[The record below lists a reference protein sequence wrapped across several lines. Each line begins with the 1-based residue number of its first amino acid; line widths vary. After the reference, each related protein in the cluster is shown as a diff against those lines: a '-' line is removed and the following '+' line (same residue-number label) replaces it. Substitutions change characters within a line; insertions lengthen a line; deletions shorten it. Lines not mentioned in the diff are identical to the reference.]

1 MAGCRRRAPGD
12 HPAPSAARLPACRV
26 KRRTCPTCSCAPSR
40 PSGGPAGCPGLSSPV
55 PSPSKEARS
64 QSRRSSPFS
73 SPSKGSSWKPLASV
87 PPLTEPSPPP
97 WGCVYRLRSHVV
109 SPAAFSRSFFFF
121 FIFYLFMIVTERE
134 REAETQ
140 AEGEAGSPQGT
151 RCGHTSPGYPFH
163 LPNPRP
169 ASSPER
175 KAAAQPLSH
184 PGVRPSFPFSYPSTF
199 QPSASTSACSFIS
212 VSSWKTG
219 FVRGCLPLSPLK
231 EVEWVGHQFWCSC
244 VRVDLGFPASAC
256 LACFPRL
263 LHDLDSREVA
273 GGWGG
278 GDRVLISL
286 DHLLGPIP
294 RGIFLMG

>member
-109 SPAAFSRSFFFF
+109 SPATFSCYILVLNPGFAFLYYFCFTGGSLY
-121 FIFYLFMIVTERE
+121 INPPPHLCLPFYSLSTILSSLLKNELMPRTGRNRVVTPFRGRE
-134 REAETQ
+134 E
-140 AEGEAGSPQGT
+140 P
-151 RCGHTSPGYPFH
+151 
-163 LPNPRP
+163 
-169 ASSPER
+169 
-175 KAAAQPLSH
+175 
-184 PGVRPSFPFSYPSTF
+184 
-199 QPSASTSACSFIS
+199 
-212 VSSWKTG
+212 
-219 FVRGCLPLSPLK
+219 VRGL
-231 EVEWVGHQFWCSC
+231 V
-244 VRVDLGFPASAC
+244 
-256 LACFPRL
+256 
-263 LHDLDSREVA
+263 
-273 GGWGG
+273 
-278 GDRVLISL
+278 
-286 DHLLGPIP
+286 
-294 RGIFLMG
+294 

>member
-121 FIFYLFMIVTERE
+121 FNSYLFMIVTERE
-134 REAETQ
+134 RGRDTGRGRSRLPAGNPMRAHEPRVPLPPPQPPPRIQPRE
-140 AEGEAGSPQGT
+140 EGSRPTTEPPRRPSLFSFLLSVNLPAFRLHLRLFLHLGFVLENRLCPWLPPSQPSERGGVGWASVLVLV
-151 RCGHTSPGYPFH
+151 RACGLGIS
-163 LPNPRP
+163 
-169 ASSPER
+169 
-175 KAAAQPLSH
+175 
-184 PGVRPSFPFSYPSTF
+184 GVR
-199 QPSASTSACSFIS
+199 
-212 VSSWKTG
+212 
-219 FVRGCLPLSPLK
+219 LPGLLSP
-231 EVEWVGHQFWCSC
+231 S
-244 VRVDLGFPASAC
+244 S
-256 LACFPRL
+256 
-263 LHDLDSREVA
+263 S
-273 GGWGG
+273 
-278 GDRVLISL
+278 
-286 DHLLGPIP
+286 
-294 RGIFLMG
+294 

>member
-121 FIFYLFMIVTERE
+121 FKFLFIYDSHRERE
-134 REAETQ
+134 RQRHRQREKQ
-140 AEGEAGSPQGT
+140 APFTGSPMWDSIPGLQDRALGQRQALNRCATQG
-151 RCGHTSPGYPFH
+151 SP
-163 LPNPRP
+163 
-169 ASSPER
+169 
-175 KAAAQPLSH
+175 KMW
-184 PGVRPSFPFSYPSTF
+184 TF
-199 QPSASTSACSFIS
+199 VTDFY
-212 VSSWKTG
+212 
-219 FVRGCLPLSPLK
+219 
-231 EVEWVGHQFWCSC
+231 
-244 VRVDLGFPASAC
+244 
-256 LACFPRL
+256 
-263 LHDLDSREVA
+263 
-273 GGWGG
+273 
-278 GDRVLISL
+278 
-286 DHLLGPIP
+286 
-294 RGIFLMG
+294 

>member
-121 FIFYLFMIVTERE
+121 FNFYLFMIVTERE
-134 REAETQ
+134 RGRDTGRGRSRLHA
-140 AEGEAGSPQGT
+140 
-151 RCGHTSPGYPFH
+151 PGA
-163 LPNPRP
+163 R
-169 ASSPER
+169 
-175 KAAAQPLSH
+175 
-184 PGVRPSFPFSYPSTF
+184 
-199 QPSASTSACSFIS
+199 
-212 VSSWKTG
+212 
-219 FVRGCLPLSPLK
+219 
-231 EVEWVGHQFWCSC
+231 
-244 VRVDLGFPASAC
+244 
-256 LACFPRL
+256 
-263 LHDLDSREVA
+263 
-273 GGWGG
+273 
-278 GDRVLISL
+278 
-286 DHLLGPIP
+286 
-294 RGIFLMG
+294 RGIRSRVSRIAPWAKGRRQTAAPPRDPPVFLP

>member
-121 FIFYLFMIVTERE
+121 FNFYLFMIVTERK

-140 AEGEAGSPQGT
+140 AEGEAGSMHREPDVGFDP
-151 RCGHTSPGYPFH
+151 GSPGSCPGPKAGAK
-163 LPNPRP
+163 LLRNP
-169 ASSPER
+169 
-175 KAAAQPLSH
+175 
-184 PGVRPSFPFSYPSTF
+184 G
-199 QPSASTSACSFIS
+199 
-212 VSSWKTG
+212 
-219 FVRGCLPLSPLK
+219 
-231 EVEWVGHQFWCSC
+231 
-244 VRVDLGFPASAC
+244 
-256 LACFPRL
+256 
-263 LHDLDSREVA
+263 
-273 GGWGG
+273 
-278 GDRVLISL
+278 
-286 DHLLGPIP
+286 IP
-294 RGIFLMG
+294 KHTL